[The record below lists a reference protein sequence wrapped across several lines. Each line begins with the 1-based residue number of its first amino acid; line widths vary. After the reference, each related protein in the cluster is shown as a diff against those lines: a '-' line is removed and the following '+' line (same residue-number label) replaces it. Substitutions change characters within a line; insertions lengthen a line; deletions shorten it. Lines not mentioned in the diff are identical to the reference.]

1 MRVNHNIYLAA
12 GALMIAALPVGAFA
26 QGAGAGAD
34 LVGLSLGELRSEI
47 GQRYNEALALSQDQG
62 VVAADNPRFVWAS
75 QAKAQCGIALGFLK
89 SGTKDPV
96 SIGKCDD
103 AARRMRL
110 LPAVAMP
117 MAPMAPVAPP
127 QGPACSEAIAGI
139 VFFDFDVDAVPE
151 SAGQTLDA
159 VVQNASACGWQR
171 LVVTGHADR
180 AGSDTYNNALS
191 VRRANNVSAL
201 LAAKGV
207 ERSKLEVSGHGE
219 AEPRVPTVDGERNPQ
234 NRRVEI
240 TAK

>member
-1 MRVNHNIYLAA
+1 MTV
-12 GALMIAALPVGAFA
+12 
-26 QGAGAGAD
+26 
-34 LVGLSLGELRSEI
+34 GELKGEI
-47 GQRYNEALALSQDQG
+47 GKRYSDALALTLDQS
-62 VVAADNPRFVWAS
+62 VVAADNPRFLWAS

-89 SGTKDPV
+89 SGHKDQV

-103 AARRMRL
+103 AWRRMQIVTAVTVMQPA
-110 LPAVAMP
+110 LPPLPNA
-117 MAPMAPVAPP
+117 
-127 QGPACSEAIAGI
+127 ACSEAIAGI

-159 VVQNASACGWQR
+159 VAQNAASCGWQR
-171 LVVTGHADR
+171 LVVTGHTDR
-180 AGSDTYNNALS
+180 SGSDAYNNALS

-207 ERSKLEVSGHGE
+207 DRAKLEVSGHGE